1 MVPTTASEWQ
11 AYIRQLETNVRRQQT
26 IMRQELYAGGSG
38 LSFELALAR
47 GHDVS
52 RHQTR
57 RMYLSVESARRATGK
72 LTRARRD
79 FESWTNRTGRRY
91 A

>member
-1 MVPTTASEWQ
+1 MTPTTTTEWQ
-11 AYIRQLETNVRRQQT
+11 AYIRQLETNARRQQT

-38 LSFELALAR
+38 LPFELALAQ

-52 RHQTR
+52 VRQTR
-57 RMYLSVESARRATGK
+57 RMYLSVESAQRATGK

-79 FESWTNRTGRRY
+79 FDSWTNRTGRRL